1 MLRGWYIR
9 VMLLTS
15 NIVALHFQIYRV
27 AFGKNTE
34 LFWVSSRL
42 ENGCSLGGK
51 CVAFSE
57 ASVFLRP
64 YDLVLPSTW
73 FLTNK

>member
-1 MLRGWYIR
+1 
-9 VMLLTS
+9 MLLTS

-57 ASVFLRP
+57 ASVFEAL
-64 YDLVLPSTW
+64 
-73 FLTNK
+73 